1 MKNIIQKPRTK
12 IKSTPENNPGKY
24 LFYNTRSHKILLYA
38 KFRNNKPFTAVEYKS
53 FLMNK
58 LHPARVD
65 DALRYLTKFGYLRR
79 KPHPSPPVWNLK
91 NIYEITLSG
100 EHALVLVASQ
110 EEKRIQR
117 RNGERG
123 KKNALDRWGYNKNEY
138 KEN

>member
-1 MKNIIQKPRTK
+1 
-12 IKSTPENNPGKY
+12 
-24 LFYNTRSHKILLYA
+24 
-38 KFRNNKPFTAVEYKS
+38 
-53 FLMNK
+53 MNK

-65 DALRYLTKFGYLRR
+65 DALRYLTKVGYLRR

-117 RNGERG
+117 RNGTRISGAAE
-123 KKNALDRWGYNKNEY
+123 AWI
-138 KEN
+138 